1 MIISNKQIQQLI
13 RMVNLFHATLLQ
25 LQANN
30 TLSEKSIVIGKEI
43 EVLLEQIQNQQSE
56 ELRDIE

>member
-43 EVLLEQIQNQQSE
+43 EVLLEQIQNQQPE